1 MDFNDL
7 NSRLKR
13 LSLALDKRYELDI
26 KPQVNISRKVSGDIH
41 EIGFSFGAMEETEM
55 IERIFSVINNIAGL
69 KDHLKNKLE
78 SIGKNP
84 KLVESMING
93 SKALSLVL
101 DLWNQDKHG
110 YPLKKTNRSN
120 LSPQIVNVDQGLV
133 ISNSSNKA
141 SVSFTITEDSAS
153 YASSENAAIA
163 ISGEVVDD
171 SGKFIISVENMFRRA
186 IIDLESFLEAQ
197 GLLLG

>member
-7 NSRLKR
+7 NSRLER

-55 IERIFSVINNIAGL
+55 IERIFSVINNVASL

-78 SIGKNP
+78 SIGKDP
-84 KLVESMING
+84 KLVENMINN
-93 SKALSLVL
+93 SKALSLIL

-110 YPLKKTNRSN
+110 YPLKKTNRSKLN
-120 LSPQIVNVDQGLV
+120 PQIVNVDQGLV

-163 ISGEVVDD
+163 ISGEVVDG
-171 SGKFIISVENMFRRA
+171 SGKFIISVENMFRQA
-186 IIDLESFLEAQ
+186 ITGLESFLKAQ

>member
-13 LSLALDKRYELDI
+13 LNLALDKRYEQDI
-26 KPQVNISRKVSGDIH
+26 KPQVNISRKVAGDIH
-41 EIGFSFGAMEETEM
+41 EIGFSFGAMDETEM
-55 IERIFSVINNIAGL
+55 IERVFNVINNIAGL

-78 SIGKNP
+78 SVGKDP
-84 KLVESMING
+84 KSVEDMINA
-93 SKALSLVL
+93 SKALSLIL

-120 LSPQIVNVDQGLV
+120 LNPQIVNVDQGLV

-141 SVSFTITEDSAS
+141 SVSFKITEDSAS
-153 YASSENAAIA
+153 YTSSENAAIA
-163 ISGEVVDD
+163 ISGDVVDG
-171 SGKFIISVENMFRRA
+171 SGKFIISVENMFRHA
-186 IIDLESFLEAQ
+186 IIDLENFLKTHS
-197 GLLLG
+197 LI

>member
-7 NSRLKR
+7 DSRLKR
-13 LSLALDKRYELDI
+13 LNLALDKSYELNI
-26 KPQVNISRKVSGDIH
+26 KSQVKISRKVSGDIH

-55 IERIFSVINNIAGL
+55 VEKIFNVINNIASL

-78 SIGKNP
+78 SVRKDP
-84 KLVESMING
+84 TAVEDMINN
-93 SKALSLVL
+93 SKTLSLIL

-120 LSPQIVNVDQGLV
+120 LNPQIINVNQGLV

-141 SVSFTITEDSAS
+141 SVSFRITQDSAS
-153 YASSENAAIA
+153 YTSSENAAIA
-163 ISGEVVDD
+163 ISGEVVDG
-171 SGKFIISVENMFRRA
+171 SGKFIISVENMFRQA
-186 IIDLESFLEAQ
+186 TADLEGFLETQ
-197 GLLLG
+197 GLL

>member
-7 NSRLKR
+7 DTRLKR
-13 LSLALDKRYELDI
+13 LSLALGKRYESDI
-26 KPQVNISRKVSGDIH
+26 KSQVKISKKVSGDVY
-41 EIGFSFGAMEETEM
+41 EVGFSFGTMEETEM
-55 IERIFSVINNIAGL
+55 IERIFGIINNIASL

-78 SIGKNP
+78 SIGRDP
-84 KLVESMING
+84 KLVENMIDS

-110 YPLKKTNRSN
+110 YPLKETNRSN
-120 LSPQIVNVDQGLV
+120 LNPQIVNVNQGLV
-133 ISNSSNKA
+133 ISNSSDKT

-163 ISGEVVDD
+163 ISGEVVDG
-171 SGKFIISVENMFRRA
+171 SGKFIISVENMFRQA
-186 IIDLESFLEAQ
+186 VIDLESFLKAQ
-197 GLLLG
+197 GLL

>member
-26 KPQVNISRKVSGDIH
+26 KPQVNISRKVSGNIH
-41 EIGFSFGAMEETEM
+41 EVDFSFGAMDETEM

-84 KLVESMING
+84 KLVEDMING
-93 SKALSLVL
+93 SRTLSLIL

-110 YPLKKTNRSN
+110 YPLKKTNRSKLN
-120 LSPQIVNVDQGLV
+120 PQIVNVDQGLV

-141 SVSFTITEDSAS
+141 SVSFTITEDNAS
-153 YASSENAAIA
+153 YSSSENAAIA
-163 ISGEVVDD
+163 ISGEVIDG
-171 SGKFIISVENMFRRA
+171 SGKFIISVENMFRQA
-186 IIDLESFLEAQ
+186 IVDLENFLKTQ
-197 GLLLG
+197 SLL

>member
-7 NSRLKR
+7 DSRLKR

-41 EIGFSFGAMEETEM
+41 EIGFSFGAMGETEM
-55 IERIFSVINNIAGL
+55 IERIFNVINNIAGL

-78 SIGKNP
+78 SIGKDP
-84 KLVESMING
+84 KLVENMING

-110 YPLKKTNRSN
+110 YPLKKRNRSN
-120 LSPQIVNVDQGLV
+120 LNPQIINVNQGLV
-133 ISNSSNKA
+133 ISNTSNKA
-141 SVSFTITEDSAS
+141 SVSFTITEGNAS

-163 ISGEVVDD
+163 ISGEVVDG
-171 SGKFIISVENMFRRA
+171 SGEFIISVENMFRRA
-186 IIDLESFLEAQ
+186 IMDLEGFLKTQ
-197 GLLLG
+197 